1 MTTRKESPLF
11 ILHMG
16 MSIAQT
22 STESV
27 YENLKK
33 IQKCCL
39 PLQEWVF
46 LKCIWSRHFSA
57 FCDSDLK

>member
-33 IQKCCL
+33 IKKCCL

-46 LKCIWSRHFSA
+46 LKCFLMQA
-57 FCDSDLK
+57 FQCVLWFGS

>member
-27 YENLKK
+27 ENLKK
-33 IQKCCL
+33 M
-39 PLQEWVF
+39 
-46 LKCIWSRHFSA
+46 
-57 FCDSDLK
+57 